1 MWPTAPEAVMK
12 HFDGVSDEHI
22 DKITHLN
29 AMRAF
34 NYDPFVH
41 IPKDQATVGALRAQ
55 ATDVTTSGIN

>member
-1 MWPTAPEAVMK
+1 MK

-22 DKITHLN
+22 NKITYQN

-34 NYDPFVH
+34 NYDPFAR
-41 IPKDQATVGALRAQ
+41 IKKEDATVGALRAQ